1 MKSGAGVPTQTLK
14 DQTIYLYKLFDVT
27 ESGTTGSKNYAYT
40 VNTDYK
46 TALVSVLTS
55 LRTSVPTIPE
65 VTESSTDEQFSKA
78 VASYTYK
85 IHDTLTEGLDFVKD
99 AVGTAQEGTSYNV
112 SVKIGEGQAETKA
125 ATLSGENNRIMTL
138 DLSEWIRNNQNSK
151 GQEFTVTYYAK
162 VNADA
167 VVQTNNSAHLEYG
180 NDPDNITTTTPDVV
194 TTPTYPV
201 QIHKLIKDQQNSY
214 LAGAIF
220 RLYRSEEDANNN
232 QNAIAVTGSNGTYT
246 VDPEQVGDN
255 KMYDMESIGDGT
267 TVGTGMNLKLNGLAE
282 GSYWLVETQ
291 APDGYNKLT
300 APVKITITK
309 SDTTNVNDWTIKQND
324 GVVDDKIIDIENTTG
339 TLLPETGWTL
349 RLLEKRSQSS
359 A

>member
-1 MKSGAGVPTQTLK
+1 MKFAPMNYH
-14 DQTIYLYKLFDVT
+14 YLRYPIKKFLDKVERSPFNSIDLYCSAPQLNLFDYPLSRLI
-27 ESGTTGSKNYAYT
+27 ELK
-40 VNTDYK
+40 K
-46 TALVSVLTS
+46 EIKEHRLSVMAMT
-55 LRTSVPTIPE
+55 PE
-65 VTESSTDEQFSKA
+65 NCV
-78 VASYTYK
+78 
-85 IHDTLTEGLDFVKD
+85 
-99 AVGTAQEGTSYNV
+99 
-112 SVKIGEGQAETKA
+112 
-125 ATLSGENNRIMTL
+125 
-138 DLSEWIRNNQNSK
+138 
-151 GQEFTVTYYAK
+151 
-162 VNADA
+162 
-167 VVQTNNSAHLEYG
+167 YG

-246 VDPEQVGDN
+246 VDPVQVGDN

-309 SDTTNVNDWTIKQND
+309 SDTTNVDDWTIKQND

-339 TLLPETGWTL
+339 TLLPETGGMGTVIFTVIAVVMIL
-349 RLLEKRSQSS
+349 GIAVSFVISRRKR